1 MFLFSPTASHSG
13 HYSNS
18 LVPVIATGPSG
29 ANVCALDAD
38 KIQGQEYGS
47 HFNCEVGF
55 RSGDILPV
63 LSK

>member
-47 HFNCEVGF
+47 A
-55 RSGDILPV
+55 L
-63 LSK
+63 